1 MARKHSETSPPP
13 LRAGGFLAVFFGL
26 SLALISLAVAGMNG
40 GFYVGLA
47 LLAAGIASLVVHKLR
62 A

>member
-1 MARKHSETSPPP
+1 MARKASTTSPPP

-26 SLALISLAVAGMNG
+26 SLALISLATAGMNG

-47 LLAAGIASLVVHKLR
+47 VLAGGIGSLLLYKIRG
-62 A
+62 